1 MTTIE
6 VPVKP
11 YIKEYLE
18 QNFGNPVNFS
28 GVRGVK
34 DFFSLLLEKQT
45 YRFDKRIT
53 LTQYKSSVQVVITR
67 DDFYRHG
74 WGMSATAIVS
84 FNSMFEYIVKTR
96 ARDVITIKCRDAKI
110 KVAPAIRQ
118 MQIEFEFTEENFSFD
133 AIKKDLQ
140 RHTKVFRGSKKQL
153 KTFGTDVP
161 KKQAV

>member
-18 QNFGNPVNFS
+18 RNFGNPVNFS
-28 GVRGVK
+28 GVRGIK
-34 DFFSLLLEKQT
+34 DFFTLLLDKQT
-45 YRFDKRIT
+45 YRYDKRIT
-53 LTQYKSSVQVVITR
+53 LKKYKSTVTVVISR
-67 DDFYRHG
+67 ADFYRYG

-84 FNSMFEYIVKTR
+84 FNSMFEYIVKNR
-96 ARDVITIKCRDAKI
+96 SRDVITVKCRDANI

-118 MQIEFEFTEENFSFD
+118 LQIEFTFTEENFSFD
-133 AIKKDLQ
+133 TIKKDLQ
-140 RHTKVFRGSKKQL
+140 RHTNVFQGSKKSR
-153 KTFGTDVP
+153 KMFGASVP